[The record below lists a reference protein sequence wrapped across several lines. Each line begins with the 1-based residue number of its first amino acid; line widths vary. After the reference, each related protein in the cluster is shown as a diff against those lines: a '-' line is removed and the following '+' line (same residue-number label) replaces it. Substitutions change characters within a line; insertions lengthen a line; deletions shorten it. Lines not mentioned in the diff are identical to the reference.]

1 MKFSGYVLVSVALI
15 MLFAVACIRYDVPE
29 NVAKSNIQ
37 TETLTINEYPANR
50 KNVTINGVDYIQT
63 DLPVGKFGGVMIN
76 STIGEGPKTFNPF
89 NSKDATSSTL
99 ADVMY
104 DGLVTIDPVTGEY
117 IPKLAKSF
125 EINGNDYTIHLR
137 HGLKWSDDEPIT
149 ADDVYFTWKNIILDG
164 YGNTSTR
171 DSISI
176 EGRLPAVEKIDDYT
190 VRFTT
195 PAPFAPFLASLS
207 TPIAPK
213 HIFEPAV
220 KKGKEFF
227 DTFLSTNINPDE
239 LVVSGAFKLTEY
251 VPAQRVV
258 YKRNPNYYV
267 INSEGQ
273 KLPYLDKLVYLIVGD
288 ANNEVLKFEGGEL
301 DIIGVRGT
309 DVPRFRERQ
318 EKGDFS
324 LCNLGADTGTMYLA
338 VNLNNRAD
346 KDGKYYVDPIKQ
358 KWFSDKNFRTAV
370 DFALDRENM
379 VYNVANGFAKPLFT
393 PESLNSIFLNKLLLA
408 YPRNLE
414 KSRELLSQSGF
425 YTDDNGRLF
434 DSDGN
439 RVEFTLMTNAGNTE
453 REAIGVMVKQDLEDL
468 GMKVNFKPVEFN
480 SLVNKL
486 LSTYDWDMVIMGL
499 TGSPLE
505 PNGGKNVWMSN
516 GALHMFNQRG
526 TDDFGKK
533 VLPWEKELDYL
544 FEKGATAITFD
555 ARKKYYDRYQ
565 EIIYNEKPMIY
576 LYSPLRITAIRNK
589 FKNVYPTSLGG
600 VTHNIEEI
608 YIDDIGQNSL
618 NKSGEGKIG
627 NP

>member
-1 MKFSGYVLVSVALI
+1 MKKSGYVLWIVLAVALF
-15 MLFAVACIRYDVPE
+15 LCACVRRDVPDYAIQ
-29 NVAKSNIQ
+29 NTAQ
-37 TETLTINEYPANR
+37 TETLKINEYPANR
-50 KNVTINGVDYIQT
+50 KNITLDGVDYIQS
-63 DLPVGKFGGVMIN
+63 DLPVGQFGGVMIN

-99 ADVMY
+99 SDIMY
-104 DGLVTIDPVTGEY
+104 DGLVTINPVTGEY

-125 EINGNDYTIHLR
+125 EIKGNDYIIHLR
-137 HGLKWSDDEPIT
+137 HGLKWSDGKPIT

-171 DSISI
+171 DSISV
-176 EGRLPAVEKIDDYT
+176 EGKFPTVQKLDDYT
-190 VRFTT
+190 VKFTT
-195 PAPFAPFLASLS
+195 PVPFAPFLASLS

-227 DTFLSTNINPDE
+227 DTFMSTNINPDD
-239 LVVSGAFKLTEY
+239 LVISGAFKLVEY
-251 VPAQRVV
+251 VPAQRAV

-267 INSEGQ
+267 INSAGE
-273 KLPYLDKLVYLIVGD
+273 KLPYLDKLIYLIVGD

-301 DIIGVRGT
+301 DVIGVRGT

-338 VNLNNRAD
+338 VNLNNR
-346 KDGKYYVDPIKQ
+346 KNNENKYYVDPIKQ
-358 KWFSDKNFRTAV
+358 KWFQDKNFRTAV

-393 PESLNSIFLNKLLLA
+393 PESLNSIFLNKSLPA
-408 YPRNLE
+408 YSRNLE
-414 KSRELLSQSGF
+414 KSRELLAQSGF
-425 YTDDNGRLF
+425 YTDAKGRLF
-434 DSDGN
+434 DRSGN

-516 GALHMFNQRG
+516 GALHMFNQRSQN
-526 TDDFGKK
+526 DFGKNI
-533 VLPWEKELDYL
+533 LPWEKELDFL
-544 FEKGATAITFD
+544 FEKGATALTF
-555 ARKKYYDRYQ
+555 ASRKKFYDRYQ

-600 VTHNIEEI
+600 VIHNIEEI
-608 YIDDIGQNSL
+608 YVE
-618 NKSGEGKIG
+618 GEAQ
-627 NP
+627 